1 MKDFFKG
8 LGKML
13 WRHKLLSLICFT
25 AFIIIV
31 ILLYIFASIFVGSN
45 GKYGHRL
52 DGIKAVE
59 LSKKE
64 LSSISDSINEN
75 DTVKNSS
82 VRVEG
87 KIVYIDI
94 DFKESA
100 NKDKAKDISKSVLD
114 EFSDKEKDFYDF
126 EFVLSQEGKKGFKLT
141 GTKSPKNKT
150 ISWIKS

>member
-13 WRHKLLSLICFT
+13 WRHKLLSMICLV

-52 DGIKAVE
+52 DGIRSVE

-64 LSSISDSINEN
+64 LSNISDSIDKNEI
-75 DTVKNSS
+75 VKSSS

-87 KIVYIDI
+87 KIVYTDI
-94 DFKESA
+94 DFKENA
-100 NKDKAKDISKSVLD
+100 NKDKAKEVSKSVLD

-126 EFVLSQEGKKGFKLT
+126 EFVLSQEGEKGFKLT